1 MRSKTKVDNT
11 AMRGDENGIHRAA
24 VQLKPGDAWYDP
36 DDPSIYILLSTSP
49 WTFLVSSKIGQ
60 PEVPVPGGL
69 GTESYILY
77 LFERSEKIG

>member
-36 DDPSIYILLSTSP
+36 SIYILLSTSP

-60 PEVPVPGGL
+60 PKVWVPGGL

-77 LFERSEKIG
+77 LFEGSEKIG